1 MSNNPGL
8 DLDHHVPLIGSCSL
22 VTHHVPQHILQ
33 SVGSIY
39 NLEGCYIAGYTLKE
53 WHPSRLSIHWT
64 DSLLLVTVTGKPAQ
78 KTVTIG
84 GYWRAHLWEY
94 ILLCD
99 ILPDCILSQQI
110 AKYVGEHGEWL
121 VSKILSMKQVQT
133 MVIWHGQVES
143 GIGTEVI
150 GCITGE
156 QIWILKS
163 GTRLNRW
170 NI

>member
-8 DLDHHVPLIGSCSL
+8 DLDHHVP
-22 VTHHVPQHILQ
+22 QHIFQ

-39 NLEGCYIAGYTLKE
+39 NLEGCHIAGYTLKE

-64 DSLLLVTVTGKPAQ
+64 DFLLLVTVSGKPAQ

-84 GYWRAHLWEY
+84 GYWRAHLESISCYVASFQIVYWANRLQNMLGNME
-94 ILLCD
+94 
-99 ILPDCILSQQI
+99 SNQQARSYQWNMVVKFQI
-110 AKYVGEHGEWL
+110 R
-121 VSKILSMKQVQT
+121 
-133 MVIWHGQVES
+133 VIWHGLGS

-156 QIWILKS
+156 QIWILES
-163 GTRLNRW
+163 GIRLTR
-170 NI
+170 